1 MFDDARFQVSCY
13 SLIADDESMWRRT
26 IETSGENF
34 KDVSQLM
41 PGDTARLIH
50 SDGVH
55 ILINLDGYT
64 KGAKNEIFALK

>member
-1 MFDDARFQVSCY
+1 
-13 SLIADDESMWRRT
+13 MWRRT
-26 IETSGENF
+26 IETSVENF

-55 ILINLDGYT
+55 ILINYYFIYNYVYPHL
-64 KGAKNEIFALK
+64 